1 MTRARD
7 VANVLTAANVLST
20 DIETAAAITT
30 HAGLTDPHTGSLQ
43 ESLFDAKG
51 DIIAASA
58 DNTPSKLSVG
68 TNGQVL
74 TADSTTTNG
83 VKWADA
89 VGGSANQIVYKNGS
103 NVATGSSNLTYDGT
117 DLAVNGKFM
126 SNASSGDEG
135 GEIFLNKSVT
145 NTTINGGVTVDVWQ
159 NRLRFFEQGGTARGY
174 YLDITAG
181 GAGVGTNLSPGGM
194 TLIASTSPTGTN
206 TVTFSS
212 IPSTYNNLMVVYYNV
227 RHAGTGTDYVNLTVN
242 GITAANCYNVQRLSA
257 ATASSGVINKIEL
270 GAILTITGSSG
281 NGYATLINYAD
292 STSNAKLISHW
303 SNTLNTGT
311 SFNTTSFGN
320 SCAIGTT
327 ASAYNG
333 VGTISSISLTTT
345 TNNYAAGTFLLYG
358 VK

>member
-7 VANVLTAANVLST
+7 VANVLTAANTLST

-30 HAGLTDPHTGSLQ
+30 HAGLTDPHTGYLQ

-74 TADSTTTNG
+74 TVDSTTTNG
-83 VKWADA
+83 VKWAD
-89 VGGSANQIVYKNGS
+89 VVSGSANQIVYKNGS
-103 NVATGSSNLTYDGT
+103 NIATGSSGLTYDGT

-194 TLIASTSPTGTN
+194 TLIASTSPTGTQ

-212 IPSTYNNLMVVYYNV
+212 IPSTYIYLMLIYNNVK
-227 RHAGTGTDYVNLTVN
+227 HTGVGSDTLQLTVN
-242 GITAANCYNVQRLSA
+242 GITGANCYYYQRLNGATGGASA
-257 ATASSGVINKIEL
+257 LNNIPIGTTLSTSSSNGVATF
-270 GAILTITGSSG
+270 
-281 NGYATLINYAD
+281 INYAD
-292 STSNAKLISHW
+292 SASTAKLITYYG
-303 SNTLNTGT
+303 NTLNLNSGMNTVQFGQGAVQGT
-311 SFNTTSFGN
+311 V
-320 SCAIGTT
+320 
-327 ASAYNG
+327 ASTYNG
-333 VGTISSISLTTT
+333 VGAISSISITTI
-345 TNNYAAGTFLLYG
+345 TNNYGGGTFLLYG